1 MPVESAVDLEPTD
14 AVDYSTHSL
23 RRGFVTAARR
33 NKQDLEHIRRVTG
46 HASLEQ
52 LVDYEHIDEVF
63 AREVEVGLGQDG
75 ME

>member
-1 MPVESAVDLEPTD
+1 MPSWSVFRPISV
-14 AVDYSTHSL
+14 

-52 LVDYEHIDEVF
+52 LVGYEHIDEVF
-63 AREVEVGLGQDG
+63 AREVEVGL
-75 ME
+75 